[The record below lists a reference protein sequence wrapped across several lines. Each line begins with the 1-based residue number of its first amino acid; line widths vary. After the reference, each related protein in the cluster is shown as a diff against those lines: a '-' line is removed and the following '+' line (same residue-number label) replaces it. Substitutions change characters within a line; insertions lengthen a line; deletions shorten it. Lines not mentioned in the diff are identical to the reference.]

1 MNALPFDIDDPAL
14 AAAAWSRLTEPAD
27 ETAGALVAHLG
38 AAGALAWLLDQQ
50 QAGATPRALPP
61 SRTAPDLEATPW
73 GSTATAPQ
81 DAAEVSVLGP
91 SSSDDGARAV
101 GPPSRGG
108 TARAQRSLAAGVARW
123 SPRLDG
129 LDPRSE
135 LRVLARTGG
144 TLLLPTDERW
154 PRGLDALGTA
164 APFALW
170 VRGDADLA
178 DTCRRSVAIVGARA
192 STSYGEHVAAQ
203 IAAGLTDR
211 GFAVVSGGAYG
222 IDAVAHRGA
231 LLADGRT
238 VAVMAGGVDRF
249 YPQGNHDLLRRA
261 TESGAVV
268 SEVPPGSAPM
278 KQRFLSRNRLIAAM
292 ACATVVVEA
301 AWRSGALSTV
311 RHAADLLRPVG
322 AVPGPVTSMASGGC
336 HQLLR
341 DGIATCVT
349 DAAEVAELAGSAGS
363 DAATAPTGPRRE
375 GDDLDRTARAVL
387 DALPARAGADVSS
400 LVRVSGRSL
409 PEVLGALGV
418 LELRGLAQ
426 ADGTRWHRPRRGR

>member
-1 MNALPFDIDDPAL
+1 MSAQIPFDIDDPVL
-14 AAAAWSRLTEPAD
+14 AAAAWSRLAEPGD
-27 ETAGALVAHLG
+27 EEAGALVTHLG
-38 AAGALAWLLDQQ
+38 AAGALAWLLEQRRGDATLFDDPAAQGAPERPAT
-50 QAGATPRALPP
+50 QA
-61 SRTAPDLEATPW
+61 
-73 GSTATAPQ
+73 
-81 DAAEVSVLGP
+81 
-91 SSSDDGARAV
+91 
-101 GPPSRGG
+101 
-108 TARAQRSLAAGVARW
+108 LAAGVARW

-129 LDPRSE
+129 LDPRRE
-135 LRVLARTGG
+135 LSVLARTGG
-144 TLLLPTDERW
+144 TLLLPGDERW
-154 PRGLDALGTA
+154 PCGLDALGAA

-178 DTCRRSVAIVGARA
+178 DACRRSVALVGARA
-192 STSYGEHVAAQ
+192 STSYGEHVTAQ
-203 IAAGLTDR
+203 ISSGLADR
-211 GFAVVSGGAYG
+211 GFTIVSGGAYG

-231 LLADGRT
+231 LLAGGRT

-249 YPQGNHDLLRRA
+249 YPQGNHELLRRVA
-261 TESGAVV
+261 ESGAVV

-292 ACATVVVEA
+292 AGATVVIEA

-311 RHAADLLRPVG
+311 RHAAAMLRPVG

-349 DAAEVAELAGSAGS
+349 DAAEVAELAGQSGT
-363 DAATAPTGPRRE
+363 DAAQDPVGARGPA
-375 GDDLDRTARAVL
+375 DDLDGASRAVL
-387 DALPARAGADVSS
+387 DALPARASADLSS
-400 LVRVSGRSL
+400 LVRVAGRSL

-426 ADGTRWHRPRRGR
+426 PDGSRWRRRREPRR